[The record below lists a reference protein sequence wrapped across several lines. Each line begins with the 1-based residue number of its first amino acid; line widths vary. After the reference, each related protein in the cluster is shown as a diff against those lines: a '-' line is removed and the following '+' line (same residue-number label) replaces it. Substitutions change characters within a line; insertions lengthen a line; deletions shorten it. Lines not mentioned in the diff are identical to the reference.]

1 MSVELF
7 LSVNDSDKLKGM
19 TATAQQICNL
29 LLIEPGTYPSEPLL
43 GIGIEGE
50 QFELLDSFKLDSLKT
65 KIENQIERYI
75 ITDYDIKINLT
86 TKSVSTVDTS
96 KVLVIDII
104 IRDISGTEETYTAL
118 YLRDNTN
125 KLISR
130 VLI

>member
-1 MSVELF
+1 MSIELF